1 MVFGISKQFKPSLL
15 LACDAQNFSK
25 AVSTVAKRCCK
36 KCQTSTVSLV
46 TLAPLA
52 LQQQMQAIEIVLSV
66 IRDQTCTGKALLVLD
81 QKSFIRQA
89 TNSNNYNGLK
99 RYF

>member
-1 MVFGISKQFKPSLL
+1 MPE
-15 LACDAQNFSK
+15 
-25 AVSTVAKRCCK
+25 
-36 KCQTSTVSLV
+36 TSAMSVV
-46 TLAPLA
+46 TLAPLG

-66 IRDQTCTGKALLVLD
+66 IRDQTCTAKALLVLD

-89 TNSNNYNGLK
+89 TNSYNYNGLK